1 MKEDS
6 IKIFVCAHK
15 KFDMKLPTIYET
27 IQVGAID
34 KKDLGYTKD
43 STGDNISKLNS
54 SFCELTGLYWIW
66 KNTQYNI
73 VGLVHYRRYFFNNL
87 LDVAKRRVLSEKKI
101 RKILKKYD
109 IILPQK
115 SFFNKTTKEIY
126 RDSHNIKDWELV
138 GNVISEKYPEYRQ
151 AYDIV
156 SDSKFTYLLNM
167 FCCRKEVIDEYCEW
181 LFEILFYL
189 KDKVDIN
196 EYDNYNKRIFGFIG
210 ERLFNI
216 WILKNNLKVKEK
228 LVLNIEE
235 KKLLSKYI
243 KVKIKNVMR
252 VFEK

>member
-1 MKEDS
+1 MNDDS

-15 KFDMKLPTIYET
+15 KFEMNLPAIYET

-43 STGDNISKLNS
+43 STGDNISELNS

-87 LDVAKRRVLSEKKI
+87 FDVLKRKVLSEKKI
-101 RKILKKYD
+101 KKILKKYD

-126 RDSHNIKDWELV
+126 KDSHNIKDWELV

-151 AYDIV
+151 AYDII

-167 FCCRKEVIDEYCEW
+167 FCCKKEVIDEYCEW

-189 KDKVDIN
+189 KDKININ
-196 EYDNYNKRIFGFIG
+196 EYDNYNKRIFGFIS

-216 WILKNNLKVKEK
+216 WILKNDFKIKEK
-228 LVLNIEE
+228 LVLNVEE
-235 KKLLSKYI
+235 KNIFCKYI
-243 KVKIKNVMR
+243 KVKIKNAMR